1 MGKKE
6 QGEKNKVVYERK
18 RIKLR
23 NSSWRKINGCKTV
36 CVSF

>member
-1 MGKKE
+1 MGLFMGKKE

-23 NSSWRKINGCKTV
+23 KKLEKNKWL
-36 CVSF
+36 